1 MRIYLQSDLTSA
13 IFSAVS
19 VTCSME
25 KTPDFTR
32 IKAIV
37 MDVDGV
43 LTDGSILAL
52 ENGDQ
57 VRVMNIKDGYAIQ
70 LAVKSG
76 YILAVISGGRS
87 KGVAARMSGLGVE
100 HIYMGAGEKMPVFKK
115 FLSDTGIKPE
125 ETLYL
130 GDDMPDLPVMEIAG
144 ISIAP
149 ADAAE
154 DVLKMAQYI
163 TRKKGGK
170 GCVREVIEMVMKQQ
184 GRWIASDSFI
194 W

>member
-1 MRIYLQSDLTSA
+1 MNN
-13 IFSAVS
+13 
-19 VTCSME
+19 M
-25 KTPDFTR
+25 PDFTR

-43 LTDGSILAL
+43 LTDGSIQVL

-57 VRVMNIKDGYAIQ
+57 VRVMNIKDGYALQ

-76 YILAVISGGRS
+76 YTLAIISGGRS
-87 KGVAARMSGLGVE
+87 QGVVSRLKGLGIQ
-100 HIYMGAGEKMPVFKK
+100 HIYMGSGEKLPVFKQ
-115 FLSDTGIKPE
+115 FLKESGHSPE
-125 ETLYL
+125 ETLYM
-130 GDDMPDLPVMEIAG
+130 GDDMPDLPVMKFAG

-154 DVLKMAQYI
+154 DILKIAQVI
-163 TRKKGGK
+163 TQKPGGK
-170 GCVREVIEMVMKQQ
+170 GCVREVIEQVMKQQ
-184 GRWIASDSFI
+184 GKWEASDSFI